1 MSARDIDGVVNLL
14 WEIRCTKHL
23 GALPIRLFSRE
34 DQVALCNTGVEEH
47 KVKTGGT
54 GTYMR
59 LVPHISMLLR
69 RAENLEKDILAVH
82 NRFEIR
88 LFIKAQTEIKNQLA
102 LRNFNVI
109 SKKYTPPSLDVI
121 FEELK
126 QALLT

>member
-1 MSARDIDGVVNLL
+1 
-14 WEIRCTKHL
+14 
-23 GALPIRLFSRE
+23 
-34 DQVALCNTGVEEH
+34 
-47 KVKTGGT
+47 
-54 GTYMR
+54 MR
-59 LVPHISMLLR
+59 LVPHISMLLQ
-69 RAENLEKDILAVH
+69 RAENLEKDILAAH

-88 LFIKAQTEIKNQLA
+88 LFIKAQNEIKNQLA